1 MSANRAPGVGKGFSE
16 VLIQYGINQG
26 LSIAECIKNSGLPA
40 NFLASQVDVSSVQ
53 EIILIRNLLN
63 KTHKPFAT
71 GFAIG
76 KNFHFGALGMV
87 GMAMMTSK
95 NGKDIA
101 KIVSRYLES
110 AYHPTEPKMQLLAEN
125 FKMSWHYLTEFDEQL
140 GQFLIARDVG
150 IFGAIQDHYLQDAP
164 KEVLELG
171 FTFPYCSGMDDME
184 RYFSCR
190 VLSEQQDNYLIAKQS
205 QLQKTMPLHNPIAS
219 TTTEKY
225 YQDHLK
231 RHASPTGLVEKLQ
244 HFIIPKLRDATEM
257 KDAANALNMS
267 TRSLARQLEK
277 HNTNWRNLIAQIRI
291 EQAERVLLDSDM
303 SLWDIAEAVGFASPS
318 SFSHAFTKHKGVSPS
333 AFRKNAAE
341 LALADA

>member
-1 MSANRAPGVGKGFSE
+1 MRANRAPGVGKGYSE
-16 VLIQYGINQG
+16 VLIHYGISQG
-26 LSIAECIKNSGLPA
+26 LSITDCIKSSGLPD
-40 NFLASQVDVSSVQ
+40 NFLSCQIDVSLKQ
-53 EIILIRNLLN
+53 EIILIQNLLK

-95 NGKDIA
+95 NGKDMA
-101 KIVSRYLES
+101 KIIARYLES
-110 AYHPTEPKMQLLAEN
+110 AYHPTEPKLQLLEEN
-125 FKMSWHYLTEFDEQL
+125 FKLSWHYLTEFDEQL

-150 IFGAIQDHYLQDAP
+150 IFGALQTHYLQGSH

-171 FTFPYCSGMDDME
+171 FAFPYCSGMDDME

-190 VLSEQQDNYLIAKQS
+190 VLSEQKDNYLIAKQS
-205 QLQKTMPLHNPIAS
+205 QLQKTMPLYNPIAS

-231 RHASPTGLVEKLQ
+231 KHARPTSLIEQLRQ
-244 HFIIPKLRDATEM
+244 FITPKLKNAPEM
-257 KDAANALNMS
+257 QDAASILNMS

-277 HNTNWRNLIAQIRI
+277 HNTNWRNLISKIRI
-291 EQAERVLLDSDM
+291 EKAEQLLLDTDM

-318 SFSHAFTKHKGVSPS
+318 SFSHAFTKHKNISPS
-333 AFRKNAAE
+333 EFRKSASE
-341 LALADA
+341 LAMA